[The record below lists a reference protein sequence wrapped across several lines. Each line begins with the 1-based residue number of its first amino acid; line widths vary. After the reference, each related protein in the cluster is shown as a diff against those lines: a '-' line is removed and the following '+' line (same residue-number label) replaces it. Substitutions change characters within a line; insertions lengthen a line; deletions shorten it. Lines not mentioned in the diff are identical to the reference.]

1 MKREAQFHADPS
13 SVTTARRFIAGS
25 LIDVPDDAADAVAL
39 IASELAS
46 NSIGHAGSPYRI
58 RIERLPDHVRLEVED
73 DGDGRP
79 IMKSPSIADTSGR
92 GLQIVAAL
100 ADEWGV
106 EPVPD
111 STGKIVWATIALHA
125 SKAEQEGGRESGGS
139 ERERAGDTGVCPRTP
154 GFGRCGTTRPCSA
167 CDPPIGVVADAA
179 SRSRL

>member
-79 IMKSPSIADTSGR
+79 MMKSPSIADTSGR

-100 ADEWGV
+100 ADEWASSPCPTPPARSCGRRSPFTLPKPSRRGAESPAAAKGNEPATRGCALGRRASAAV
-106 EPVPD
+106 ERPD
-111 STGKIVWATIALHA
+111 PAL
-125 SKAEQEGGRESGGS
+125 R
-139 ERERAGDTGVCPRTP
+139 V
-154 GFGRCGTTRPCSA
+154 TR
-167 CDPPIGVVADAA
+167 
-179 SRSRL
+179 RLEL